1 MKRIFLVATFLMS
14 FLQIKADEGM
24 WLLMLIKRLNGVD
37 MQKEGLHLTPEEIY
51 SINNSSLKDA
61 IVQFGGGCTAEIVS
75 DKGLL
80 FTNHHCGYGSIAGL
94 STPEKDYLNNG
105 FWAKNLKEEIPAPGL
120 SVKFLVRMG
129 DATERINAKLNNK
142 LSAEQ
147 RNKIIEEEY
156 KAIQKENSANGKY
169 SVVVKDFF
177 NGNEFYYFVY
187 QNFNDVRLVGTPPAS
202 LAIPTIGSGQDI
214 QLISPYFVYMPMLMG
229 ILQNTL

>member
-105 FWAKNLKEEIPAPGL
+105 FWAKNLQEEIPAPGL

-129 DATERINAKLNNK
+129 DATERINAKLNNNKHNIKDK
-142 LSAEQ
+142 LCH
-147 RNKIIEEEY
+147 
-156 KAIQKENSANGKY
+156 
-169 SVVVKDFF
+169 
-177 NGNEFYYFVY
+177 
-187 QNFNDVRLVGTPPAS
+187 
-202 LAIPTIGSGQDI
+202 
-214 QLISPYFVYMPMLMG
+214 
-229 ILQNTL
+229 

>member
-1 MKRIFLVATFLMS
+1 
-14 FLQIKADEGM
+14 
-24 WLLMLIKRLNGVD
+24 
-37 MQKEGLHLTPEEIY
+37 
-51 SINNSSLKDA
+51 
-61 IVQFGGGCTAEIVS
+61 
-75 DKGLL
+75 
-80 FTNHHCGYGSIAGL
+80 
-94 STPEKDYLNNG
+94 
-105 FWAKNLKEEIPAPGL
+105 
-120 SVKFLVRMG
+120 MG

-202 LAIPTIGSGQDI
+202 LGKYGGDTDNWEWPRHTADFSVFRIYADANGN
-214 QLISPYFVYMPMLMG
+214 
-229 ILQNTL
+229 LQNTL